1 MIAVE
6 SDSQLTFPRLLADAY
21 SLRTRNTLEW
31 RRRIPRRIAVPT
43 YPTLTGR
50 SPARRVGV

>member
-43 YPTLTGR
+43 YPY
-50 SPARRVGV
+50 PD